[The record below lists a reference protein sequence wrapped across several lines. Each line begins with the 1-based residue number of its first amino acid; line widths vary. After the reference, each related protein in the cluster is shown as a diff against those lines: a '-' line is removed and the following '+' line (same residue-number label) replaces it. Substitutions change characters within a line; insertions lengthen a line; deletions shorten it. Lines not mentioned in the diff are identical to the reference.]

1 MTNNLTLE
9 ALLKR
14 IESLEKENKNLKKD
28 KEAASNPASNF
39 SVNIGCN
46 LIQGVSLSSPNGDV
60 DAKFSYGDTV
70 MLSSDDVTQVLKSG
84 DNRNL
89 FVNGLM
95 YFEDEKDY
103 NRFNIKRKHN
113 INRDV
118 IRSLVLSND
127 TNKMEKFF
135 DDNTR
140 KKLDA
145 TMTHTI
151 FYTIVS
157 LNVDGELDGMRFE
170 TREFIEKYFSME
182 MKMAGRLYTD
192 LRNMML

>member
-1 MTNNLTLE
+1 MEKNITLE
-9 ALLKR
+9 SLLER
-14 IESLEKENKNLKKD
+14 IEFLEKENRSLKGK
-28 KEAASNPASNF
+28 KAVANTASSFP
-39 SVNIGCN
+39 VNIGCN

-60 DAKFSYGDTV
+60 DAKFAYGDVV
-70 MLSSDDVTQVLKSG
+70 MLSSDDVAQVLKSG

-95 YFEDEKDY
+95 YFEDESNY
-103 NRFNIKRKHN
+103 EQFSIKRKHN

-118 IRSLVLSND
+118 IRDLVMSND
-127 TNKMEKFF
+127 INKIEEFF
-135 DDNTR
+135 NTSTR

-157 LNVDGELDGMRFE
+157 LNVDGGLDGMRFE

-182 MKMAGRLYTD
+182 LKMAGRLYSD
-192 LRNMML
+192 LRNITV